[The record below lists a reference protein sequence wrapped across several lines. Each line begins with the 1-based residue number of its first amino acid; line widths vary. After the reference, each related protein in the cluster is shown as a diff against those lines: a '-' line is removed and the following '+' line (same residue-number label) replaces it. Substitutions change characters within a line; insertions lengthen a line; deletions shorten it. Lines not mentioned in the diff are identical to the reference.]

1 MDMDARLLDSLWD
14 EYKVELSMTPELVS
28 AMRDEGN
35 WIIDNIGEF
44 KRKSLPDY
52 QKLVDETVLQGL
64 FP

>member
-1 MDMDARLLDSLWD
+1 
-14 EYKVELSMTPELVS
+14 MTPDLVS

-44 KRKSLPDY
+44 KSKSLPDC
-52 QKLVDETVLQGL
+52 QKLVDETVLQDL